1 MSDICH
7 EYTKKRNRKQHPACD
22 VIEDLRRISA
32 RMRIC
37 FIHRRKPFRC
47 FLNFFRICER
57 ENKGEK
63 PEALE
68 AEEDAILAN
77 LMAEYAE
84 EEGKKYNALNE
95 QLQDIPPS
103 AVPVNI
109 EKRFLEL
116 INRELKY

>member
-7 EYTKKRNRKQHPACD
+7 EHTKTRNRKHHSACD
-22 VIEDLRRISA
+22 VIDDLSKTSA

-47 FLNFFRICER
+47 FLIFLRICER

-68 AEEDAILAN
+68 AEEDAILVK

-103 AVPVNI
+103 AVPVII